1 MSPRFL
7 SIQIPVLAAIL
18 ILAAIPFTQAID
30 DSPLDVPGMSLP
42 EPLRLAL
49 LQNSTDSGLKLLD
62 ELEQEQPVRRDDWL
76 FYRSVLLQRAEKYE
90 QSIQALKV
98 LEDQY
103 PESPW
108 FHKSRL
114 RRSQLLTKLARY
126 GEAQKILEEE
136 TERLRSG
143 ERIEELARIL
153 LDVAD
158 RISAEPDEK
167 LPDPPKPQYGR
178 ARDLYIQAAELVPP
192 RLLLE
197 ESLWGLVRCSA
208 SMKND
213 RNQIIRDADRY
224 TTHFDPRVSSQ
235 DAGEHLFAVLL
246 ARTRATRGVLARRGY
261 QDLVNTIDRAWQVKS
276 RGATS
281 SRATRSQSS
290 R

>member
-62 ELEQEQPVRRDDWL
+62 ELEQEQPARRDDWL

-136 TERLRSG
+136 TQRLRSG

-208 SMKND
+208 SIKND

-224 TTHFDPRVSSQ
+224 MTHFDPRVSSQ
-235 DAGEHLFAVLL
+235 DAGEHLFDVLL

-261 QDLVNTIDRAWQVKS
+261 QDLVDTIDASLAGEEPW
-276 RGATS
+276 
-281 SRATRSQSS
+281 
-290 R
+290 